1 MLDTK
6 YINDLAKH
14 LSDAIPPEFKNVKN
28 DLERNFRAVL
38 QSALAKLDLVTREE
52 FDAQVGVLHKT
63 RAKLQKLEK
72 HIAEL
77 EKQKTNK
84 S

>member
-6 YINDLAKH
+6 YINDLVKR
-14 LSDAIPPEFKNVKN
+14 LSDAVPPELKNVKS

-38 QSALAKLDLVTREE
+38 QSTLAKLDLVTREE

-63 RAKLQKLEK
+63 RAKLENLEK

-77 EKQKTNK
+77 EKQKGHK
-84 S
+84 H